1 MVVGA
6 KWTGMS
12 ISEPDDILGFSSHN
26 HLLGSER
33 ERETIQQEVVLWVKM
48 QEHVVWSC
56 GWALITPPLLK
67 HHSIHNEDHSDSSH
81 PSTPQATQPTFISPS
96 LLVIIIIIITCQWV
110 LYTHIVPQLPDLNP
124 IELLWHVVEQ
134 DSNFMDVQQTKQQK
148 PCDHVSLNQKS
159 EEYFQHESMS

>member
-56 GWALITPPLLK
+56 GWALLTPPLLK

-81 PSTPQATQPTFISPS
+81 PSTPQQPNRPLFPLLFLS
-96 LLVIIIIIITCQWV
+96 LL
-110 LYTHIVPQLPDLNP
+110 LLLLPAN
-124 IELLWHVVEQ
+124 EFSLL
-134 DSNFMDVQQTKQQK
+134 T
-148 PCDHVSLNQKS
+148 
-159 EEYFQHESMS
+159 